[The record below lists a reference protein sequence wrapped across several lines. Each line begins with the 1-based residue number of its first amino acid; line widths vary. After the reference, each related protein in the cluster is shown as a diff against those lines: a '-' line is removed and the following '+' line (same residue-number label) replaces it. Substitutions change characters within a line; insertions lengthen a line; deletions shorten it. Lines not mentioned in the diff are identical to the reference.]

1 MFIETD
7 LADLPCGFTVMN
19 INRGI
24 ISELT
29 VMDVTSSINE
39 SYLHNCHCL
48 KSVCIRSFPGP
59 FFPAFGLNTE
69 RYGVWNAEC
78 GKIRTSKTPNRDTFH
93 SVWTHFVIKDKASGI
108 SGESTV
114 ILYKKMY

>member
-39 SYLHNCHCL
+39 S
-48 KSVCIRSFPGP
+48 VCIRSFPGP
-59 FFPAFGLNTE
+59 LFPAFGLNTE

-93 SVWTHFVIKDKASGI
+93 SVWTHFAIKDKASGI